1 MCMSLTHRLQLLIDD
16 AQYDRLARQAQVEGR
31 SIGALVRHAIDMAW
45 AEPDARKRSAADLI
59 LDAESMDVP
68 DPEQLRRELEDARGG
83 RFT

>member
-1 MCMSLTHRLQLLIDD
+1 MPLSHRLQLLIDD
-16 AQYDRLARQAQVEGR
+16 AQYDRLARQAQLEGR

-45 AEPDARKRSAADLI
+45 AEPNSRKRSAAELI
-59 LDAESMDVP
+59 LDAEPMDVP